1 MINILRST
9 ILLLLITF
17 GINSFAQVVPA
28 RQEYAKKYGEI
39 AVRKMN
45 EYGIPA
51 SITLAQGILESGC
64 GASELA
70 VKSNNHFGIKCHTGW
85 TGKTYYY
92 DDDAPQE
99 CFRKYDKV
107 EDSFDDHSLF
117 LTTRERYA
125 DLFNLDVSDYKA
137 WAHGLKKAGYATNP
151 NYAQLLIKIIE
162 ETHLYMYDMVAA
174 GVLDME
180 DVSADLFENVNRED
194 FYIEIDNPAETGKT
208 PKYIDKHQYGLG
220 VCLCMDEAVYVET
233 HKNREIFEYN
243 RVFAVFAD
251 EHETL
256 EQIALMLDVPA
267 RQIRKFNDLPK
278 GAKVAANDI
287 IYLSLKNN
295 KGSESFHITGQNETL
310 WGISQCYTV
319 KLSKLTKK
327 NGITEVNTILKP
339 GLKIKL

>member
-1 MINILRST
+1 MMNILRST

-17 GINSFAQVVPA
+17 SINSFTQVVPA

-85 TGKTYYY
+85 TGKTYYH

-117 LTTRERYA
+117 LTSRERYA

-151 NYAQLLIKIIE
+151 NYASLLIKIIE
-162 ETHLYMYDMVAA
+162 ETHLYMYDMVAL
-174 GVLDME
+174 GVLDIE
-180 DVSADLFENVNRED
+180 DASEDLFENVNRED
-194 FYIEIDNPAETGKT
+194 FYLEIDNPAQATNKLQFKD
-208 PKYIDKHQYGLG
+208 KYQYALG
-220 VCLCMDEAVYVET
+220 FCLCMDEAVYVET

-278 GAKVAANDI
+278 GSKVSANDI